1 MANLSTD
8 SRPVGRPPRRGRPPR
23 ISREQ
28 IARAAIDLGLR
39 TFSMQAIADR
49 LGVTPPALYTHV
61 SGRDAVLELVAAD
74 LIGRFEITIAEGAD
88 WRDWLTAFAVESRR
102 HFAGVSTSLRADL
115 AGTLTPAHME
125 VTEQGFR
132 LLVQAGFTAADAGRA
147 IWLVARVSMT
157 VGSTENVSVHSAM
170 SEASRMIDRAAQ
182 PMMSAALDDLG
193 AEQNMDTF
201 EFDLRVLLDGLQVQL
216 DQLEQ

>member
-1 MANLSTD
+1 
-8 SRPVGRPPRRGRPPR
+8 
-23 ISREQ
+23 
-28 IARAAIDLGLR
+28 
-39 TFSMQAIADR
+39 MQAIADR

-115 AGTLTPAHME
+115 ADSLTPAHLE

-182 PMMSAALDDLG
+182 PMMSAALNDLG
-193 AEQNMDTF
+193 AEKDMDTF

-216 DQLEQ
+216 DQLEG